1 MLVTRFLGRH
11 PASAFD
17 DALRTL
23 AGLNWTG
30 NPSRPGVIAYFPSY
44 RGNPYQELL
53 YSELHSAGLHA
64 APVYDTKTA
73 LRFVNAVSGADVEV
87 VVHAHWLNFVTARA
101 EDEAAARANV
111 KEFVDDLQRIKDSG
125 APLLWTVHNILPHE
139 DRYPDVDVELRRC
152 MVDLVDRIHV
162 MSPHTPDLVS
172 SWFKLPED
180 RTFVVPH
187 PSYHGVY
194 PSWMPRA
201 LARQK
206 LGIPSGAIV
215 FLLIGSIKPYKGLTE
230 LLDAFNK
237 LSQMD
242 PGRFILLVAGNPSDD
257 EETTEFRRRVLMHPT
272 ILATFGKIP
281 HEAMQIY
288 LRAADVGVFPYRRS
302 LNSGALALTTTFG
315 LPAVLPTHSGEA
327 AGVDNSY
334 AEVYD
339 SNDPEGLVR
348 ALTIAAQ
355 RLLTDEA
362 KRSAMAASERISLP
376 VVARTFAGVIRSW
389 MDEYRDG
396 EATSA

>member
-1 MLVTRFLGRH
+1 
-11 PASAFD
+11 
-17 DALRTL
+17 
-23 AGLNWTG
+23 
-30 NPSRPGVIAYFPSY
+30 
-44 RGNPYQELL
+44 
-53 YSELHSAGLHA
+53 
-64 APVYDTKTA
+64 
-73 LRFVNAVSGADVEV
+73 
-87 VVHAHWLNFVTARA
+87 
-101 EDEAAARANV
+101 
-111 KEFVDDLQRIKDSG
+111 
-125 APLLWTVHNILPHE
+125 
-139 DRYPDVDVELRRC
+139 
-152 MVDLVDRIHV
+152 
-162 MSPHTPDLVS
+162 
-172 SWFKLPED
+172 
-180 RTFVVPH
+180 
-187 PSYHGVY
+187 
-194 PSWMPRA
+194 
-201 LARQK
+201 
-206 LGIPSGAIV
+206 V

-242 PGRFILLVAGNPSDD
+242 PGRYILLVAGNPSDD
-257 EETTEFRRRVLMHPT
+257 EETTEFCRRVLIHPT

-315 LPAVLPTHSGEA
+315 LPAVLPAHSGEA